1 MSKGALLLGLLGS
14 VPAWAGAAEEPSA
27 ESPTATDEDAPRI
40 FDWYG
45 AWAHA
50 VRLDVSLGRWTGED
64 LGAGGL
70 ALQWEWWPTPQLSYT
85 ARTWMQTIHVQS
97 GFPDVEPARREA
109 TGVTMA
115 VQVANPGPVKA
126 LAGAGAGIA
135 FVNGRMPPSDRWN
148 NRPVPFAGVVEGHVG
163 LVVMAAPVTLHVTGW
178 VHLYSEGPPVL
189 SLSFGGGAMLEPGQ
203 GIEAP

>member
-1 MSKGALLLGLLGS
+1 MSKAALVLGLLVG
-14 VPAWAGAAEEPSA
+14 VPAVAGSEAPAEA
-27 ESPTATDEDAPRI
+27 EAEDAEPPTP

-50 VRLDVSLGRWTGED
+50 VRVDVSMGQWTGRD

-70 ALQWEWWPTPQLSYT
+70 GLQWEWWPTPQLSYS
-85 ARTWMQTIHVQS
+85 ARTWIQAIRVES
-97 GFPDVEPARREA
+97 EFEGVEPALREA
-109 TGVTMA
+109 TGVTVA

-135 FVNGRMPPSDRWN
+135 FVNGRLPPSDRWN
-148 NRPVPFAGVVEGHVG
+148 NRPVPFAGVIEGHVG
-163 LVVMAAPVTLHVTGW
+163 VTLMSAPVTLHVLGW

-189 SLSFGGGAMLEPGQ
+189 SVSIGGGAMLQPGK
-203 GIEAP
+203 GIDPP